1 MRPAKRSVSRSPN
14 FWLENRQER
23 LTTMLWLRTWKLG
36 IKSLALHPLRTGLTM
51 LGIMIGVWA
60 VIVLTAI
67 SQGASDQVQK
77 QIESL
82 GSTTIIVRSQKPPED
97 TLAGSGGA
105 SKYGLRRSDLDLI
118 LANVPTIETAI
129 PIREIRRQFTYRDR
143 VVDGRLVGCTPGYA
157 EVNHLHIRSNG
168 GRFLTDADDLKT
180 ATVCVISAGV
190 AKTLF
195 PYEEP
200 LGKRVTVPEH
210 TDKYKIVG
218 VLEHRNP
225 SAAIGGSLDS
235 QDFSSDVYIPMRTLR
250 RRIGDT
256 IVTRRAGQFQS
267 EIMELNQ
274 ITLQAKTQEQVRT
287 SAALIENLLA
297 PTHGEMHDTAVVVPL
312 ELLEQ
317 ARNMKMMFLGI
328 GILIACISLVVGGI
342 GIMNIMLASVT
353 ERTREI
359 GVRRALGAKQ
369 GDITRQ
375 FLVETIVLSF
385 AGAILGIVIGLSS
398 LPMYR
403 GAIFIV
409 RTGMPEK
416 FAALPEAIR
425 EAEPSIV
432 YWTIPLAVAI
442 AVGVGL
448 ISGLY
453 PAIRAAKMNP
463 IEALRHE

>member
-1 MRPAKRSVSRSPN
+1 
-14 FWLENRQER
+14 
-23 LTTMLWLRTWKLG
+23 MLWLRTWQLG

-60 VIVLTAI
+60 VIVLTAV

-82 GSTTIIVRSQKPPED
+82 GSTTIIVRSQKPPD
-97 TLAGSGGA
+97 DKLAGMA
-105 SKYGLRRSDLDLI
+105 ATQYGLLRSDLDKI
-118 LANVPTIETAI
+118 LASVPTIDTAI
-129 PIREIRRQFTYRDR
+129 PIREIRRQFTYRDQ
-143 VVDGRLVGCTPGYA
+143 VVDGRLVGCTPAYA
-157 EVNHLHIRSNG
+157 EVNHLKIRPGG
-168 GRFLTDADDLKT
+168 GRFLSDADEMKAD
-180 ATVCVISAGV
+180 TVCVVSAGV
-190 AKTLF
+190 AQRLF

-200 LGKRVTVPEH
+200 LGKRVTIPEH

-235 QDFSSDVYIPMRTLR
+235 QDFSTDIYIPMQTLR

-256 IVTRRAGQFQS
+256 IVTRRSGQFQM

-274 ITLQAKTQEQVRT
+274 ITLQASSQDQVRN
-287 SAALIENLLA
+287 SAAMIETLLDQS
-297 PTHGEMHDTAVVVPL
+297 HKQMNDVAVVVPL

-317 ARNMKMMFLGI
+317 ARNMKLMFLGI

-359 GVRRALGAKQ
+359 GIRRALGAKQ
-369 GDITRQ
+369 KDITRQ

-385 AGAILGIVIGLSS
+385 AGALLGIVIGLAS

-403 GAIFIV
+403 AAIWGV
-409 RTGMPEK
+409 KRGLPDK

-432 YWTIPLAVAI
+432 LWTIPLAVAI

>member
-1 MRPAKRSVSRSPN
+1 
-14 FWLENRQER
+14 
-23 LTTMLWLRTWKLG
+23 
-36 IKSLALHPLRTGLTM
+36 M

-60 VIVLTAI
+60 VIVLTAV
-67 SQGASDQVQK
+67 SQGASEQVQR

-82 GSTTIIVRSQKPPED
+82 GSTTIIVRSHKPPD
-97 TLAGSGGA
+97 DKMAGMRA
-105 SKYGLRRSDLDLI
+105 SQYGLLRSDLDRI
-118 LANVPTIETAI
+118 LASVPTVERAI

-143 VVDGRLVGCTPGYA
+143 IVDGRLVGSTPEYSQ
-157 EVNHLHIRSNG
+157 VNHLKIRPGG
-168 GRFLTDADDLKT
+168 GRFLTDADCMRAD
-180 ATVCVISAGV
+180 TVCVLSAGV
-190 AKTLF
+190 ADQLF

-200 LGKRVTVPEH
+200 LGKRVSIPEH
-210 TDKYKIVG
+210 DDMYRVVG

-235 QDFSSDVYIPMRTLR
+235 QDFSSDVYIPMQTIRT
-250 RRIGDT
+250 RIGDT
-256 IVTRRAGQFQS
+256 IVTRRSGQFQM

-274 ITLQAKTQEQVRT
+274 ITMQTSHQDLVRPTATMIQQVLDT
-287 SAALIENLLA
+287 NHAAFE
-297 PTHGEMHDTAVVVPL
+297 DVAVVVPL

-317 ARNMKMMFLGI
+317 ARNMKLMFLGI
-328 GILIACISLVVGGI
+328 GVLIACISLVVGGI

-359 GVRRALGAKQ
+359 GIRRALGAKQ
-369 GDITRQ
+369 RDIVWQ
-375 FLVETIVLSF
+375 FLIETTVLSF
-385 AGAILGIVIGLSS
+385 AGSLLGIVIGFAS

-403 GAIFIV
+403 AAIWFFK
-409 RTGMPEK
+409 GSFPDK

-425 EAEPSIV
+425 DAEPSIV

-442 AVGVGL
+442 AVGIGL
-448 ISGLY
+448 LSGLY

>member
-1 MRPAKRSVSRSPN
+1 MQWMR
-14 FWLENRQER
+14 
-23 LTTMLWLRTWKLG
+23 TLRLG

-51 LGIMIGVWA
+51 LGILIGVWA

-67 SQGASDQVQK
+67 SQGASDQVQR

-82 GSTTIIVRSQKPPED
+82 GADTIIIRSVKPPDEKM
-97 TLAGSGGA
+97 AGA
-105 SKYGLRRSDLDLI
+105 RAAEYGLFRSDLNRI
-118 LANVPTIETAI
+118 LAMVPTIKAAV
-129 PIREIRRQFTYRDR
+129 PIREIRRVFNYQDR
-143 VVDGRLVGCTPGYA
+143 TADGRLVGCTPGYA
-157 EVNHLHIRSNG
+157 DVNRLVIRERG
-168 GRFLTDADDLKT
+168 GRFLTDADSLRAD
-180 ATVCVISAGV
+180 TVCVISAGV
-190 AKTLF
+190 AEKLF

-200 LGKRVTVPEH
+200 LGKSVYVPDNTDYFRV
-210 TDKYKIVG
+210 VG
-218 VLEHRNP
+218 VLEPREA

-235 QDFSSDVYIPMRTLR
+235 QDFSNDIYLPIETVR

-256 IVTRRAGQFQS
+256 IVSRRGGQMEI

-274 ITLQAKTQEQVRT
+274 ITLQVASIDQVKP
-287 SAALIENLLA
+287 SAAMVKAIVDQKHSEKDDVA
-297 PTHGEMHDTAVVVPL
+297 TVVPQ

-317 ARNMKMMFLGI
+317 AENLRLMFLGI
-328 GILIACISLVVGGI
+328 GVLIACISLIVGGI

-359 GVRRALGAKQ
+359 GIRRALGAKQ
-369 GDITRQ
+369 KDIVRQ

-385 AGAILGIVIGLSS
+385 AGAFLGILLGFLGP
-398 LPMYR
+398 PMYR
-403 GAIFIV
+403 GFMFV
-409 RTGMPEK
+409 VQTSFTEQ
-416 FAALPEAIR
+416 FEALPDAIR

-432 YWTIPLAVAI
+432 YATIPLAVVI
-442 AVGVGL
+442 AVLVGL

>member
-1 MRPAKRSVSRSPN
+1 
-14 FWLENRQER
+14 
-23 LTTMLWLRTWKLG
+23 MLWLRTWKLG
-36 IKSLALHPLRTGLTM
+36 IKSLALHPLRTLLTM
-51 LGIMIGVWA
+51 LGILIGVWA

-97 TLAGSGGA
+97 KLAGMRA
-105 SKYGLRRSDLDLI
+105 SKYGLLRSDLDQI
-118 LANVPTIETAI
+118 LATVPTIDIAI
-129 PIREIRRQFTYRDR
+129 PIREIRRQFTFRDR
-143 VVDGRLVGCTPGYA
+143 VVDGRLVGCTPAYA
-157 EVNHLHIRSNG
+157 DVNHLVIREAG
-168 GRFLTDADDLKT
+168 GRFLTDADEIKADT
-180 ATVCVISAGV
+180 ICVVSAGV
-190 AKTLF
+190 AARLF
-195 PYEEP
+195 PFEEP
-200 LGKRVTVPEH
+200 LGKRVTVPES

-218 VLEHRNP
+218 VLEHRNA

-250 RRIGDT
+250 KRIGDT
-256 IVTRRAGQFQS
+256 IVTRRSGQFQT

-274 ITLQAKTQEQVRT
+274 ITLQARSQDQVRT
-287 SAALIENLLA
+287 TAAMIENLLA
-297 PTHGEMHDTAVVVPL
+297 PKHDALNDVVVVVPL

-328 GILIACISLVVGGI
+328 GVLIACISLMVGGI

-359 GVRRALGAKQ
+359 GIRRALGAKR

-385 AGAILGIVIGLSS
+385 AGAVMGILFGLAS
-398 LPMYR
+398 LPMYNA
-403 GAIFIV
+403 AIWAV
-409 RTGMPEK
+409 RKGLPDQ

-425 EAEPSIV
+425 DAEPSLV
-432 YWTIPLAVAI
+432 YWTIPLSVLI
-442 AVGVGL
+442 AVTVGL
-448 ISGLY
+448 VSGLY

-463 IEALRHE
+463 IDALRHE

>member
-1 MRPAKRSVSRSPN
+1 
-14 FWLENRQER
+14 
-23 LTTMLWLRTWKLG
+23 MLWLRTWKLG
-36 IKSLALHPLRTGLTM
+36 TKSLALHPLRTGLTM

-82 GSTTIIVRSQKPPED
+82 GSTTIIVRSQKPPD
-97 TLAGSGGA
+97 DKLAGMA
-105 SKYGLRRSDLDLI
+105 ATQYGLLRSDLEQI

-143 VVDGRLVGCTPGYA
+143 MIDGRLVGCTPAYA
-157 EVNHLHIRSNG
+157 EVNHLKIRENG
-168 GRFLTDADDLKT
+168 GRFLTDADELK
-180 ATVCVISAGV
+180 ADTVCVVSAGV
-190 AKTLF
+190 AERLF

-200 LGKRVTVPEH
+200 LGKRVTVPENS
-210 TDKYKIVG
+210 DKYKIVG

-250 RRIGDT
+250 RRVGDT
-256 IVTRRAGQFQS
+256 IVTRRSGQFQM

-274 ITLQAKTQEQVRT
+274 ITLQAKHQDQVRT
-287 SAALIENLLA
+287 SAKLIEALLA
-297 PTHGEMHDTAVVVPL
+297 PKHAALNDTAVVVPL

-359 GVRRALGAKQ
+359 GIRRALGAKQ

-385 AGAILGIVIGLSS
+385 AGAILGIVVGLLS
-398 LPMYR
+398 LPGYR
-403 GAIFIV
+403 TMIFLV
-409 RTGMPEK
+409 KTGMPEK

-425 EAEPSIV
+425 EAEPAIV

>member
-1 MRPAKRSVSRSPN
+1 
-14 FWLENRQER
+14 
-23 LTTMLWLRTWKLG
+23 MLWLRTWQLG

-67 SQGASDQVQK
+67 SQGASEQVQK

-82 GSTTIIVRSQKPPED
+82 GSTTIIVRSQKPPE
-97 TLAGSGGA
+97 TKLSSSRA
-105 SKYGLRRSDLDLI
+105 SQYGLLRSDLDQI
-118 LANVPTIETAI
+118 LAAVPTIEKAV

-143 VVDGRLVGCTPGYA
+143 VVDGRLVACTPEYA
-157 EVNHLHIRSNG
+157 AVNQLQIRPGG
-168 GRFLTDADDLKT
+168 GRFLTDADEVLAD
-180 ATVCVISAGV
+180 TVCVLSAGV
-190 AKTLF
+190 ADQLF

-200 LGKRVTVPEH
+200 LGKRVSVPEH
-210 TDKYKIVG
+210 KDKYKVVG

-235 QDFSSDVYIPMRTLR
+235 QDFSTDIYIPMRTLR
-250 RRIGDT
+250 KRIGDV
-256 IVTRRAGQFQS
+256 IVTRRSGQFQM
-267 EIMELNQ
+267 EVMELNQ
-274 ITLQAKTQEQVRT
+274 ITLQTQTQDQVRT
-287 SAALIENLLA
+287 SAQLIERLLEPKHA
-297 PTHGEMHDTAVVVPL
+297 AMGDVAVVVPL

-317 ARNMKMMFLGI
+317 ARNMKLMFLGI

-359 GVRRALGAKQ
+359 GIRRALGAKQ
-369 GDITRQ
+369 RDITRQ
-375 FLVETIVLSF
+375 FLVETIALSF
-385 AGAILGIVIGLSS
+385 AGALLGIVIGLASMP
-398 LPMYR
+398 LYR
-403 GAIFIV
+403 AAIWAV
-409 RTGMPEK
+409 KTGMPDK

-425 EAEPSIV
+425 QAEPSIV
-432 YWTIPLAVAI
+432 YWTIPLAVMI
-442 AVGVGL
+442 AVAVGL

>member
-1 MRPAKRSVSRSPN
+1 
-14 FWLENRQER
+14 
-23 LTTMLWLRTWKLG
+23 
-36 IKSLALHPLRTGLTM
+36 M

-82 GSTTIIVRSQKPPED
+82 GSTTIIVRSQKPPD
-97 TLAGSGGA
+97 DKMAGMSA
-105 SKYGLRRSDLDLI
+105 SQYGLLRSDLDKI
-118 LANVPTIETAI
+118 LANVPTIDAAV
-129 PIREIRRQFTYRDR
+129 PIREIRRQFTYRDNL
-143 VVDGRLVGCTPGYA
+143 VDGRLVGCTPQYA
-157 EVNHLHIRSNG
+157 EVNHLKIREGG
-168 GRFLTDADDLKT
+168 GRFLSDADETKA
-180 ATVCVISAGV
+180 ATVCVISSGV
-190 AKTLF
+190 AERLF

-200 LGKRVTVPEH
+200 LGKRVTIPEH
-210 TDKYKIVG
+210 TDKYKVVG
-218 VLEHRNP
+218 VLQHRNA

-235 QDFSSDVYIPMRTLR
+235 QDFSSDVYVPMKTIRK
-250 RRIGDT
+250 RIGDT
-256 IVTRRAGQFQS
+256 IVTRRAGQFQM

-274 ITLQAKTQEQVRT
+274 ITLQAKDQDSVKS
-287 SAALIENLLA
+287 SAALIESLLA
-297 PTHGEMHDTAVVVPL
+297 QTHSAYNDVVVVVPL

-317 ARNMKMMFLGI
+317 ARNMKLMFLGI

-359 GVRRALGAKQ
+359 GIRRALGAKQ
-369 GDITRQ
+369 RDITRQ
-375 FLVETIVLSF
+375 FLAETIVLSF
-385 AGAILGIVIGLSS
+385 AGAMMGILIGLSS

-403 GAIFIV
+403 AAIWFV
-409 RTGMPEK
+409 KRSLPEK
-416 FAALPEAIR
+416 FAALPAAIR

-442 AVGVGL
+442 AVTVGL

-453 PAIRAAKMNP
+453 PAMRAAKMNP

>member
-1 MRPAKRSVSRSPN
+1 
-14 FWLENRQER
+14 
-23 LTTMLWLRTWKLG
+23 MLWLRTWKLG

-51 LGIMIGVWA
+51 LGITIGVWA

-82 GSTTIIVRSQKPPED
+82 GSTTIIVRSQKPPD
-97 TLAGSGGA
+97 DKMAGMQA
-105 SKYGLRRSDLDLI
+105 SIYGLRRSDLGRI
-118 LANVPTIETAI
+118 LANVPTIDVAV
-129 PIREIRRQFTYRDR
+129 PIREIRRQFTFRDR
-143 VVDGRLVGCTPGYA
+143 MVDGRLVGCTPQYA
-157 EVNHLHIRSNG
+157 EVNQLHIREGG
-168 GRFLTDADDLKT
+168 GRFLSDADD
-180 ATVCVISAGV
+180 ARSDTVCVISSGIADR
-190 AKTLF
+190 LF

-218 VLEHRNP
+218 ILQHRNP

-235 QDFSSDVYIPMRTLR
+235 QDFASDVYIPMSTLR

-256 IVTRRAGQFQS
+256 IVTRRAGQFQM

-274 ITLQAKTQEQVRT
+274 ITMQTKSQDTVRT
-287 SAALIENLLA
+287 SASLIESLLDK
-297 PTHGEMHDTAVVVPL
+297 THSEMNDVVVVVPL

-317 ARNMKMMFLGI
+317 ARNMKLMFMGI
-328 GILIACISLVVGGI
+328 GVLIACISLVVGGI

-359 GVRRALGAKQ
+359 GIRRALGAKQ
-369 GDITRQ
+369 KDITRQ
-375 FLVETIVLSF
+375 FLVETAVLSF
-385 AGAILGIVIGLSS
+385 AGAFLGILVGLLS
-398 LPMYR
+398 LPLYR
-403 GAIFIV
+403 GLIWV
-409 RTGMPEK
+409 VKTSLPDK

-432 YWTIPLAVAI
+432 WWTIPLAVGI

-448 ISGLY
+448 LSGLY

>member
-1 MRPAKRSVSRSPN
+1 
-14 FWLENRQER
+14 
-23 LTTMLWLRTWKLG
+23 MLWLRTWKLG
-36 IKSLALHPLRTGLTM
+36 TKSLALHPLRTMLTM

-97 TLAGSGGA
+97 VLAAKGGRA
-105 SKYGLRRSDLDLI
+105 TQYGLLRSDLDQI
-118 LANVPTIETAI
+118 LSNVPTIEKAI

-143 VVDGRLVGCTPGYA
+143 IVDGRLVGCTPEYA
-157 EVNHLHIRSNG
+157 EVNHLKIRSGG
-168 GRFLTDADDLKT
+168 GRFISDADQISAD
-180 ATVCVISAGV
+180 TVCVVSAGV
-190 AKTLF
+190 AERLF

-210 TDKYKIVG
+210 TDKYRIVG

-235 QDFSSDVYIPMRTLR
+235 QDYSSDIYIPMKTLR
-250 RRIGDT
+250 KRIGDT
-256 IVTRRAGQFQS
+256 IISRRSGQFS
-267 EIMELNQ
+267 MEIMELNQ
-274 ITLQAKTQEQVRT
+274 ITLQAKSQEVVRS
-287 SAALIENLLA
+287 SAALIENLLQPKHA
-297 PTHGEMHDTAVVVPL
+297 EMNDAAVVVPL

-317 ARNMKMMFLGI
+317 ARNMKLMFLGI
-328 GILIACISLVVGGI
+328 GILIACISLIVGGI

-359 GVRRALGAKQ
+359 GIRRALGAKQ

-385 AGAILGIVIGLSS
+385 AGAILGIFVGLLS
-398 LPMYR
+398 LPGYR
-403 GAIFIV
+403 TAIWAV
-409 RTGMPEK
+409 KTGMPEK

-442 AVGVGL
+442 AVSVGL

>member
-1 MRPAKRSVSRSPN
+1 
-14 FWLENRQER
+14 
-23 LTTMLWLRTWKLG
+23 MLWLRTWKLG
-36 IKSLALHPLRTGLTM
+36 TKSLALHPLRTGLTM

-60 VIVLTAI
+60 VIVLTAV
-67 SQGASDQVQK
+67 SQGASEQVQR

-97 TLAGSGGA
+97 KLAGMA
-105 SKYGLRRSDLDLI
+105 ATQYGLLRSDLERI
-118 LANVPTIETAI
+118 LVNVPTIETAI
-129 PIREIRRQFTYRDR
+129 PIREIRRQFTYRDQ
-143 VVDGRLVGCTPGYA
+143 VVDGRLVGCTPIYA
-157 EVNHLHIRSNG
+157 DVNQLKIRRGG
-168 GRFLTDADDLKT
+168 GRFLSDADEIKAD
-180 ATVCVISAGV
+180 TVCVLSAGV
-190 AKTLF
+190 AKRLF
-195 PYEEP
+195 PFEEP
-200 LGKRVTVPEH
+200 LGKRVTIPEH
-210 TDKYKIVG
+210 TDKYKVVG

-235 QDFSSDVYIPMRTLR
+235 QDFSSDIYIPMQTLR
-250 RRIGDT
+250 KRIGDT
-256 IVTRRAGQFQS
+256 IVTKRSGQFQM

-274 ITLQAKTQEQVRT
+274 ITLQAKNQDLVRN
-287 SAALIENLLA
+287 SAAMIESLLA
-297 PTHGEMHDTAVVVPL
+297 KNHGLMNDVAVVVPL

-317 ARNMKMMFLGI
+317 ARNMKLMFLGI
-328 GILIACISLVVGGI
+328 GILIACISLIVGGI

-359 GVRRALGAKQ
+359 GIRRALGAKRK
-369 GDITRQ
+369 DITRQ

-385 AGAILGIVIGLSS
+385 AGALLGIVVGLMS

-403 GAIFIV
+403 AMIWGV
-409 RTGMPEK
+409 KRGLPEK
-416 FAALPEAIR
+416 FAALPAAIR

-432 YWTIPLAVAI
+432 YWTIPLAVFI

-453 PAIRAAKMNP
+453 PAIRAAYMNP